1 MNLKERI
8 SDLFEKYSVNLKVE
22 EKEEKKMD
30 EHKDKEEL
38 AKKTLAN
45 GTEIFT
51 DSDEFKVGSSVFIVN
66 DEGERMPLPDGEYE
80 YEGGGKTKVADGK
93 VVEMEDHEED
103 EKKMDEHEDKEKKMD
118 EHKDKDKEKMAEE
131 EEVVLEV
138 EPSVTLSQTDLE
150 ELIAKVVGEARQEFA
165 KEAEATKEELA
176 SVKEVLA
183 SQRAE
188 EGLRQAKQPEPHMT
202 AEEISMLPTKDRVN
216 AIYEIY
222 SNQ

>member
-103 EKKMDEHEDKEKKMD
+103 EKKMDEHEDKEK
-118 EHKDKDKEKMAEE
+118 MAEE